1 MNFDIKFDFQRR
13 DRLGLIEAIWGQ
25 DKSID
30 QLERLCGNV
39 LSKNEVVFITRSNR
53 EKANYLLD
61 LYGDARFYE
70 EANCLTIGK
79 NFKKK
84 IQRFCLL
91 LICLVV
97 LIFQSD
103 IPNLKALTMDNF
115 QSEMVIEEL
124 RLKVSA
130 DVKAAW
136 LNAEK
141 EIWEP
146 WLSSQDGFLGRQL
159 FWDKE
164 KEEALILVNWKS
176 KKLWKS
182 IPISEVNVVQ
192 QKFEDNV
199 KAALNIGDN
208 PFELIYEGELD
219 KQT

>member
-1 MNFDIKFDFQRR
+1 MKFN
-13 DRLGLIEAIWGQ
+13 L
-25 DKSID
+25 
-30 QLERLCGNV
+30 NV
-39 LSKNEVVFITRSNR
+39 
-53 EKANYLLD
+53 
-61 LYGDARFYE
+61 
-70 EANCLTIGK
+70 
-79 NFKKK
+79 KKK
-84 IQRFCLL
+84 IQRFCLI

-103 IPNLKALTMDNF
+103 IPNLKALTMDNY
-115 QSEMVIEEL
+115 QGEMVIEEL
-124 RLKVSA
+124 RFKVPA
-130 DVKAAW
+130 DAKSVW

-159 FWDKE
+159 FWDKS

-182 IPISEVNVVQ
+182 IPMSEVNVVQ

-199 KAALNIGDN
+199 KTALNVGEN

-219 KQT
+219 KQG